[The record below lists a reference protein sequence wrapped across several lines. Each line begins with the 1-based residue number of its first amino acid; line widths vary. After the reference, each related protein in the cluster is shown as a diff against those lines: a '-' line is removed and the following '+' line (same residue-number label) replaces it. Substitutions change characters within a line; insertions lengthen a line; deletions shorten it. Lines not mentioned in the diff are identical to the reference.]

1 MCHNAFFFIIIH
13 VCLLVCF
20 HFEDFSSHLII
31 HQVNSIK
38 NISVLFMKS
47 IGKNMQIDILCD
59 NLKLSQINSILIVS
73 NKTQPLIRPPA
84 ISVHVFINFLIGKE
98 QTLIILIQY
107 FLIIGP
113 LGRGNFTA
121 TTVCQTT
128 SKCKLCLV
136 SQKT

>member
-1 MCHNAFFFIIIH
+1 
-13 VCLLVCF
+13 
-20 HFEDFSSHLII
+20 
-31 HQVNSIK
+31 
-38 NISVLFMKS
+38 MKS
-47 IGKNMQIDILCD
+47 IGKNMQTDILCD

-84 ISVHVFINFLIGKE
+84 ISVHVFINFFNRKGTNVNNTNTMLFNNWA
-98 QTLIILIQY
+98 T
-107 FLIIGP
+107 
-113 LGRGNFTA
+113 